1 MLKSWIIL
9 PEAGWKRIWD
19 GFVLVVTVFAAIE
32 IPLRLTI
39 GYHVEGAI
47 LGLDLIVVSIFSLD
61 ILFNFFTAEYING
74 QLVTEK
80 SVIARRYL
88 RGWFLV
94 DLLAALPFDLFVS
107 GFIPTLTYAARTLRL
122 LRLFRLV
129 RLAQFMHRLGQA
141 NYMNISVLRMVFL
154 GFWVLLLSHW
164 TACIWMSIGAGNIPV
179 EDQQDPLRFY
189 LRSLYWSITTIVTIG
204 YGDITPQTNVQT
216 IFAMFIEIAGAA
228 MYGYVIGNVASLLA
242 NLDVARAQYL
252 EKLEKINTFMRF
264 RKIPETLQERVR
276 SYYEY
281 LWESRRGY
289 DESNVLTD
297 LPGSLKV
304 EVSLVLNKDII
315 EKVPIFEGANDD
327 LVQQIVMNLRPVVYT
342 PGDYIFRK
350 GEVGDNMFFISRG
363 AVEVVSDDGATVYA
377 TLREGNFFGEIALL
391 LNSPR
396 TASIRALDYC
406 DLYTLDKDT
415 FQRILRNFPDFADHV
430 QRLAAARATESPS
443 GAPAGSA
450 APSAEPQREP
460 PDRVSGC
467 RAVRGEGVV
476 RVEWTPAAR
485 SVVYHV
491 VRFEP
496 ATHAWHSLNNCVEGP
511 FFHDEQPLPGNLNR
525 YRVRG
530 VNQTGPGEWSEAA
543 DA

>member
-1 MLKSWIIL
+1 MLKDWIIL
-9 PEAGWKRIWD
+9 PEERWKRIWD
-19 GFVLVVTVFAAIE
+19 GLVLIVTVFAAIE

-39 GYHVEGAI
+39 GYHVEGLVLA
-47 LGLDLIVVSIFSLD
+47 LDLIVVTIFSLD
-61 ILFNFFTAEYING
+61 IIFNFFTAVFING
-74 QLVTEK
+74 QLVTDK
-80 SVIARRYL
+80 RTIAARYL
-88 RGWFLV
+88 KGWFVV
-94 DLLAALPFDLFVS
+94 DLLAALPFDLFIS
-107 GFIPTLTYAARTLRL
+107 GLVPTLTYAARTLRL

-164 TACIWMSIGAGNIPV
+164 TACIWMSIGAGNIPI
-179 EDQQDPLRFY
+179 EDQQEPLRFY
-189 LRSLYWSITTIVTIG
+189 IRSLYWSITTIVTIG
-204 YGDITPQTNVQT
+204 YGDITPQTNIQT
-216 IFAMFIEIAGAA
+216 IFTMFIEIAGAA

-264 RKIPETLQERVR
+264 RKIPEGLQERVR
-276 SYYEY
+276 SYYAY

-304 EVSLVLNKDII
+304 EVSLFLNKDII
-315 EKVPIFEGANDD
+315 EKVPIFQGANDD

-342 PGDYIFRK
+342 PGDYVFRK

-363 AVEVVSDDGATVYA
+363 AVEVVSDDGGTVYA

-430 QRLAAARATESPS
+430 QKLAAGRANESPS
-443 GAPAGSA
+443 GAPEA
-450 APSAEPQREP
+450 APRPVDNERSP
-460 PDRVSGC
+460 PERVSAC
-467 RAVRGEGVV
+467 RAIREDAAI
-476 RVEWTPAAR
+476 RLEWTPAER
-485 SVVYHV
+485 SVVYQL

-496 ATHAWHSLNNCVEGP
+496 STGAWLTLNNCVEGAQ
-511 FFHDEQPLPGNLNR
+511 FRDEHPLPGNLNR

-530 VNQTGPGEWSEAA
+530 LNQAGPGAWSEAV
-543 DA
+543 DV